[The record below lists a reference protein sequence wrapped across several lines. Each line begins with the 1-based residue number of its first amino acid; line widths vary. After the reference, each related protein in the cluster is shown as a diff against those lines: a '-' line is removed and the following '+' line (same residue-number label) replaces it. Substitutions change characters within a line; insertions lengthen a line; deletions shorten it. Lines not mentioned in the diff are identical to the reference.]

1 MKSGP
6 AAKWPSDFPATPPP
20 RHSATHQATSRLR
33 RSGFTLLEMLI
44 TISLMALL
52 AGGVV
57 ATIAG
62 GFRVWRRAA
71 VYGISEQASL
81 VAFERLRRDL
91 HNTAPFALLPFSGTY
106 DEMTFAVVGH
116 DPQVPDSPE
125 ELGRQGYYL
134 DGLHDVLCRSFTPY
148 RLAREVRL
156 KDRCEVVLEHVQRL
170 RFDYFGAESG
180 KETTEPSWS
189 RSWDAKVPPAAV
201 TISVTVQDG
210 TRPASAHSTV
220 VFLPPVGRSDHHDA
234 T

>member
-1 MKSGP
+1 MR
-6 AAKWPSDFPATPPP
+6 AQRF
-20 RHSATHQATSRLR
+20 SR
-33 RSGFTLLEMLI
+33 GFTLLEMLI

-52 AGGVV
+52 AGAVV
-57 ATIAG
+57 AAIAG
-62 GFRVWRRAA
+62 GFRVWRRASA
-71 VYGISEQASL
+71 YNVNEQASL
-81 VAFERLRRDL
+81 VAFEGLRRDL
-91 HNTAPFALLPFSGTY
+91 HNVTPFRLVPFAGAY
-106 DEMTFAVVGH
+106 DEMTFAVVAH
-116 DPQVPDSPE
+116 DPQMPDAPD

-134 DGLHDVLCRSFTPY
+134 DEFHDVLCRSFAPY

-189 RSWDAKVPPAAV
+189 QSWDAKVPPAAV
-201 TISVTVQDG
+201 TVSVTVQDG

-220 VFLPPVGRSDHHDA
+220 VFLPPVGRSKDDHE